1 MPSFV
6 NPIHTNANALNS
18 GTKNEVKDTKNAPK
32 SASKDFNKILNQK
45 ISKDKTAPKENPN
58 ALKAT
63 PKDAKEDAKELEK
76 TPTPH
81 HQHAQN
87 LAKDQQ
93 APTLKDLLNHKKT
106 TASHEAQHETH
117 EPTLKDLLNH
127 KKTTASHEAQH
138 ETHEMH
144 ETNPKTPNETLNKNE
159 KKPNGVASNAHQAN
173 LTNKNPLT
181 PTNHANNAIKNPTA
195 PTHNAKEPKTLKDI
209 HALSQKHDL
218 NASNIQV
225 GTPLEKKETPLNA
238 SDQLA
243 LKTTQTSINHTLAKN
258 DSKNTANLSSVL
270 QSLEKKESHNKERTT
285 PPSNEKKTP
294 PLREALQMNAIK
306 RDKTLSKKKPE
317 KTPTKTQTTAATP
330 ENAPKIPLKT
340 PPLMP
345 LIGANPPND
354 NAPTPL
360 EKEEK
365 AKEVSENKEKTK
377 ESNNSAQSAQ
387 NAQASDKTSENK
399 SAAPKETIKH
409 FTQQLK
415 QEIQEYKPP
424 MSRISMDLFP
434 KELGKVEVTI
444 QKVGKNL
451 KVSVISHNNSLQT
464 FLDNQQDLKNS
475 LNALGF
481 EGVDLSFSQDSSK
494 EQPKEPLR
502 EPFKEQESTPLKE
515 NALKSYQENTDNENK
530 ETSMQITLYA

>member
-1 MPSFV
+1 MPSPV

-18 GTKNEVKDTKNAPK
+18 GAKNEVKDTKNAPK
-32 SASKDFNKILNQK
+32 SASKDFSKILNQK
-45 ISKDKTAPKENPN
+45 ISKDKTAPKESPNPN

-63 PKDAKEDAKELEK
+63 PKDAKEDAKALEK

-87 LAKDQQ
+87 PAKDQQ
-93 APTLKDLLNHKKT
+93 APTLKDWLNHKKT

-117 EPTLKDLLNH
+117 EAN
-127 KKTTASHEAQH
+127 
-138 ETHEMH
+138 

-159 KKPNGVASNAHQAN
+159 KKPNEVTSNAHQTN
-173 LTNKNPLT
+173 LPNKNPLT

-195 PTHNAKEPKTLKDI
+195 PTDTKKEPKTLKDI
-209 HALSQKHDL
+209 QTLSQKHDL
-218 NASNIQV
+218 NASNIQAAT
-225 GTPLEKKETPLNA
+225 TPENKTPLNA
-238 SDQLA
+238 SDHLA

-258 DSKNTANLSSVL
+258 DAKNTANLSSVL
-270 QSLEKKESHNKERTT
+270 QSLEKKESHNKEHAN
-285 PPSNEKKTP
+285 PPNNEKKTP
-294 PLREALQMNAIK
+294 PLKEALQMNAIK
-306 RDKTLSKKKPE
+306 RDKTLSKKKSE
-317 KTPTKTQTTAATP
+317 KTQTKAQTKAQTTAPSIAP

-345 LIGANPPND
+345 LIGANPPPND
-354 NAPTPL
+354 NIPTPL

-365 AKEVSENKEKTK
+365 TQEISENKEKTK
-377 ESNNSAQSAQ
+377 ESSNSAQSAQ

-399 SAAPKETIKH
+399 SIAPKETIKH

-434 KELGKVEVTI
+434 KELGKVEVII

-494 EQPKEPLR
+494 EQPKEQLR

-515 NALKSYQENTDNENK
+515 NALKSYQENTDHENK

>member
-6 NPIHTNANALNS
+6 NPIHTNASANANALNS
-18 GTKNEVKDTKNAPK
+18 GAKNGVKDTKNAPK
-32 SASKDFNKILNQK
+32 SASKDFSKILNQK

-63 PKDAKEDAKELEK
+63 PKDAKENAKELEK

-81 HQHAQN
+81 HQHAQS

-117 EPTLKDLLNH
+117 K
-127 KKTTASHEAQH
+127 
-138 ETHEMH
+138 MH

-173 LTNKNPLT
+173 LINKNPLT
-181 PTNHANNAIKNPTA
+181 PTNHAIKNPTA
-195 PTHNAKEPKTLKDI
+195 PTDTKKDPKTLKDI
-209 HALSQKHDL
+209 QTLSQKHDL

-225 GTPLEKKETPLNA
+225 AAPLEKKETPLNA

-258 DSKNTANLSSVL
+258 GAKNTANLSSVL
-270 QSLEKKESHNKERTT
+270 QSLEKKESHNKEHAT

-317 KTPTKTQTTAATP
+317 KTPIHAKTQTTAQAVTP

-354 NAPTPL
+354 NALTPL

-365 AKEVSENKEKTK
+365 AKEVSDNKEKTK
-377 ESNNSAQSAQ
+377 ESTNSVQNAQ
-387 NAQASDKTSENK
+387 NTQASDKTSENK
-399 SAAPKETIKH
+399 SVTPKETIKH

-494 EQPKEPLR
+494 EQPKEQLR

>member
-1 MPSFV
+1 MPSPI
-6 NPIHTNANALNS
+6 NPIHTNANANASTLINS
-18 GTKNEVKDTKNAPK
+18 GAKNEVKDTKNAPK
-32 SASKDFNKILNQK
+32 NASKDFSKILNQK
-45 ISKDKTAPKENPN
+45 ISKDKTAPKENPS

-117 EPTLKDLLNH
+117 K
-127 KKTTASHEAQH
+127 
-138 ETHEMH
+138 MH

-181 PTNHANNAIKNPTA
+181 PTNHPNKNPTA
-195 PTHNAKEPKTLKDI
+195 PTDTKKEPKTLKDI
-209 HALSQKHDL
+209 QTLSQKHDL

-225 GTPLEKKETPLNA
+225 GTPLEKKETPLKA

-243 LKTTQTSINHTLAKN
+243 LKTTQTPINHTLAKN

-270 QSLEKKESHNKERTT
+270 QSLEKKESQNKEHAT

-317 KTPTKTQTTAATP
+317 KTPTKTQTTAQAVTP

-345 LIGANPPND
+345 LIGANPPNN

-365 AKEVSENKEKTK
+365 TKEVSDKEKTK
-377 ESNNSAQSAQ
+377 ESTNSAQSTQ

-399 SAAPKETIKH
+399 SVTPKETIKH

-451 KVSVISHNNSLQT
+451 KVSMISHNNSLQT

-494 EQPKEPLR
+494 EQPKEQLR

>member
-1 MPSFV
+1 MPSPI
-6 NPIHTNANALNS
+6 NPIHTNASTNTSALNN
-18 GTKNEVKDTKNAPK
+18 GAKNEVKDTKNAPK
-32 SASKDFNKILNQK
+32 SASKDFSKILNQK
-45 ISKDKTAPKENPN
+45 ISKDKTAPKENPS

-117 EPTLKDLLNH
+117 EI
-127 KKTTASHEAQH
+127 
-138 ETHEMH
+138 H

-159 KKPNGVASNAHQAN
+159 KNPDGVTSNAHQEN
-173 LTNKNPLT
+173 STHKNPLT

-209 HALSQKHDL
+209 QTLSQKHDL
-218 NASNIQV
+218 NASNIQATT
-225 GTPLEKKETPLNA
+225 TPENKTPLNA
-238 SDQLA
+238 GDQLA

-258 DSKNTANLSSVL
+258 DAKNTANLSSVL
-270 QSLEKKESHNKERTT
+270 QSLEKKESHNKEHAT
-285 PPSNEKKTP
+285 PPNNEKKTP
-294 PLREALQMNAIK
+294 PLKEALPMNAIK
-306 RDKTLSKKKPE
+306 RDKTLSKKKSE
-317 KTPTKTQTTAATP
+317 KTPTKTQTTAQAVTP

-345 LIGANPPND
+345 LIGANPPNND
-354 NAPTPL
+354 APTLL
-360 EKEEK
+360 EKEETT
-365 AKEVSENKEKTK
+365 KEASDNKEKTK
-377 ESNNSAQSAQ
+377 ETSNSTQSTQ

-399 SAAPKETIKH
+399 SVTPKETIRH

-494 EQPKEPLR
+494 EQPKEPFK
-502 EPFKEQESTPLKE
+502 ESFKEQELTPLKE
-515 NALKSYQENTDNENK
+515 NALKSYQENTDNESK

>member
-1 MPSFV
+1 MPSPI

-18 GTKNEVKDTKNAPK
+18 GAKNEVKEAKNAPK
-32 SASKDFNKILNQK
+32 SASKDFSKILNQK

-63 PKDAKEDAKELEK
+63 PKNSKEGAKEDAKELEK

-93 APTLKDLLNHKKT
+93 AHTLKDLLNHKKT
-106 TASHEAQHETH
+106 TASHEAQNETH
-117 EPTLKDLLNH
+117 KN
-127 KKTTASHEAQH
+127 
-138 ETHEMH
+138 H
-144 ETNPKTPNETLNKNE
+144 ETNPKTPNETSNKNE
-159 KKPNGVASNAHQAN
+159 KKPNGVASSAHQAN

-181 PTNHANNAIKNPTA
+181 PTNHANKNPTA

-209 HALSQKHDL
+209 QTLSQKHDL

-238 SDQLA
+238 NDQLA

-258 DSKNTANLSSVL
+258 GTKNTANLSSVL

-317 KTPTKTQTTAATP
+317 KTPIHAKTQTTAPSIAP

-360 EKEEK
+360 EKEETT
-365 AKEVSENKEKTK
+365 KEVSENKEKTK
-377 ESNNSAQSAQ
+377 ESTNSAQSAQ
-387 NAQASDKTSENK
+387 NAQASDKASENK

-494 EQPKEPLR
+494 EQPKEQLK

-515 NALKSYQENTDNENK
+515 NALKSYQKNTDNENK
-530 ETSMQITLYA
+530 ETIMQITLYA

>member
-1 MPSFV
+1 MPSPV
-6 NPIHTNANALNS
+6 NPLHTNANALNS
-18 GTKNEVKDTKNAPK
+18 GAKNEDAKNAPK
-32 SASKDFNKILNQK
+32 SASKDFSKILNQK

-63 PKDAKEDAKELEK
+63 PKDAKEDAKALEK
-76 TPTPH
+76 TPTPQP
-81 HQHAQN
+81 QHAQN
-87 LAKDQQ
+87 PAKDQQ
-93 APTLKDLLNHKKT
+93 APTLKDWLNHKKT
-106 TASHEAQHETH
+106 TAPHETQHETH
-117 EPTLKDLLNH
+117 EAN
-127 KKTTASHEAQH
+127 
-138 ETHEMH
+138 
-144 ETNPKTPNETLNKNE
+144 ETNPKTPNETLNKNG
-159 KKPNGVASNAHQAN
+159 KKPNEVTSNAHQTN
-173 LTNKNPLT
+173 LLSKNPIT
-181 PTNHANNAIKNPTA
+181 PNHANNAIKTQTT
-195 PTHNAKEPKTLKDI
+195 PTHNAKDPKTLKDI
-209 HALSQKHDL
+209 QTLSQKHDL
-218 NASNIQV
+218 NANNIQATT
-225 GTPLEKKETPLNA
+225 TPENKTPLNA
-238 SDQLA
+238 SDHLA
-243 LKTTQTSINHTLAKN
+243 LKTTQTPTNHTLAKN
-258 DSKNTANLSSVL
+258 DVKNTANLSSVL
-270 QSLEKKESHNKERTT
+270 QSLEKKEPHNKEHTI
-285 PPSNEKKTP
+285 PQNNEKKTP
-294 PLREALQMNAIK
+294 PLKEALQMNAIK

-317 KTPTKTQTTAATP
+317 KTPIHAKTQTTAPSIAP

-345 LIGANPPND
+345 LIGANPLPND
-354 NAPTPL
+354 NIPTPL

-365 AKEVSENKEKTK
+365 TKEVSDNKEKTK
-377 ESNNSAQSAQ
+377 ESNNSTQSTQ

-399 SAAPKETIKH
+399 SIAPKETIKH

-434 KELGKVEVTI
+434 KELGKVEVII

-494 EQPKEPLR
+494 EQPKDQPK
-502 EPFKEQESTPLKE
+502 EPFKEQELTPLKE
-515 NALKSYQENTDNENK
+515 SVLKSYQENTDHENQ

>member
-1 MPSFV
+1 MPSPV

-18 GTKNEVKDTKNAPK
+18 GAKNEVKDTKNAPK
-32 SASKDFNKILNQK
+32 SASKDFSKILNQK
-45 ISKDKTAPKENPN
+45 ISKDKTTPKESLNHN
-58 ALKAT
+58 ALKDA
-63 PKDAKEDAKELEK
+63 PKDAKALEK
-76 TPTPH
+76 TPTLP

-87 LAKDQQ
+87 PAKDQQ
-93 APTLKDLLNHKKT
+93 APTLKDWLNHPKT
-106 TASHEAQHETH
+106 TAPHEAQHETH
-117 EPTLKDLLNH
+117 EAN
-127 KKTTASHEAQH
+127 
-138 ETHEMH
+138 
-144 ETNPKTPNETLNKNE
+144 ETNPKTPNKTLNKNE
-159 KKPNGVASNAHQAN
+159 KKPNEVASNAHQTN
-173 LTNKNPLT
+173 LPNKNPIT
-181 PTNHANNAIKNPTA
+181 PNHANKTPTT
-195 PTHNAKEPKTLKDI
+195 PTHNAKDPKTLKDI
-209 HALSQKHDL
+209 QTLSQKHDL
-218 NASNIQV
+218 NASNIQAAT
-225 GTPLEKKETPLNA
+225 TPENKNPLNA

-243 LKTTQTSINHTLAKN
+243 LKTTQTPTNHTLAKN
-258 DSKNTANLSSVL
+258 DAKNTANLSSVL
-270 QSLEKKESHNKERTT
+270 QSLEKKEPQNKEHAN
-285 PPSNEKKTP
+285 PQNSEKKTP
-294 PLREALQMNAIK
+294 PLKEALQMNAIK
-306 RDKTLSKKKPE
+306 RDKTLSKKNSE
-317 KTPTKTQTTAATP
+317 KTPTKTQAKNQPTAPSATP
-330 ENAPKIPLKT
+330 ENAPKLALKT

-365 AKEVSENKEKTK
+365 TKEVSDNKEKTK
-377 ESNNSAQSAQ
+377 ETNSSAQSAQ
-387 NAQASDKTSENK
+387 NTQASDKTSDNK
-399 SAAPKETIKH
+399 SIAPKETIKH

-424 MSRISMDLFP
+424 MSKISMDLFP

-494 EQPKEPLR
+494 EQQAPKEQPK
-502 EPFKEQESTPLKE
+502 EPFKEQELTPLKE
-515 NALKSYQENTDNENK
+515 NALKSYQENTDHENQ

>member
-1 MPSFV
+1 MPSPI
-6 NPIHTNANALNS
+6 NPIHTNASTNASINS
-18 GTKNEVKDTKNAPK
+18 GAKNEDTKNAPK
-32 SASKDFNKILNQK
+32 SASKDFSKILNQK

-63 PKDAKEDAKELEK
+63 PKNSKEDAKALEK

-81 HQHAQN
+81 PQHAQN
-87 LAKDQQ
+87 PAKDQQ
-93 APTLKDLLNHKKT
+93 APTLKDLLNHQKT

-117 EPTLKDLLNH
+117 EN
-127 KKTTASHEAQH
+127 
-138 ETHEMH
+138 H

-159 KKPNGVASNAHQAN
+159 KKPNEVTSNAHQTN
-173 LTNKNPLT
+173 LPNKNPIT
-181 PTNHANNAIKNPTA
+181 PTNHANNSIKNPTT
-195 PTHNAKEPKTLKDI
+195 PTDTKKEPKTLKDI
-209 HALSQKHDL
+209 QTLSQKHDL
-218 NASNIQV
+218 NASNIQAAT
-225 GTPLEKKETPLNA
+225 TPENKNPLNT
-238 SDQLA
+238 SDHLA
-243 LKTTQTSINHTLAKN
+243 LKTTPKNPTTNPTTIKN
-258 DSKNTANLSSVL
+258 DAKNTANLSSVL
-270 QSLEKKESHNKERTT
+270 QSLEKKESPNKEHAT
-285 PPSNEKKTP
+285 PLNNEKKTP
-294 PLREALQMNAIK
+294 PLKEALQMNAIK
-306 RDKTLSKKKPE
+306 RDKTLSKKKSE
-317 KTPTKTQTTAATP
+317 KTPTKAQTTAPSIAP

-340 PPLMP
+340 PSLMP
-345 LIGANPPND
+345 LIGANPPPND
-354 NAPTPL
+354 NIPTPL
-360 EKEEK
+360 EKEETTKEASDNKEK
-365 AKEVSENKEKTK
+365 AKETS
-377 ESNNSAQSAQ
+377 SSAQSAQ

-399 SAAPKETIKH
+399 STAPKETIKH

-434 KELGKVEVTI
+434 KELGKVEVVI

-494 EQPKEPLR
+494 EQEKEQLR
-502 EPFKEQESTPLKE
+502 ELFKEQESSPLKE
-515 NALKSYQENTDNENK
+515 SALKSYQENTDHENQ

>member
-1 MPSFV
+1 MPSPV

-18 GTKNEVKDTKNAPK
+18 GAKNEDTKNAPK
-32 SASKDFNKILNQK
+32 SASKDFSKILNQK

-63 PKDAKEDAKELEK
+63 PKDAKEDAKTLK
-76 TPTPH
+76 TPTLP

-87 LAKDQQ
+87 PAKDQQ
-93 APTLKDLLNHKKT
+93 APTLKDWLNHQKT

-117 EPTLKDLLNH
+117 E
-127 KKTTASHEAQH
+127 
-138 ETHEMH
+138 H

-159 KKPNGVASNAHQAN
+159 KKPNGVTSSAHQTN
-173 LTNKNPLT
+173 LPNKNPIT
-181 PTNHANNAIKNPTA
+181 PTNHANNAIKNPTT
-195 PTHNAKEPKTLKDI
+195 PTHNAKDPKTLKDI
-209 HALSQKHDL
+209 QTLSQKHDL
-218 NASNIQV
+218 NASNIQAAT
-225 GTPLEKKETPLNA
+225 TPENKTPLNA
-238 SDQLA
+238 SDHLA
-243 LKTTQTSINHTLAKN
+243 LKTTQTPTNHTLAKN
-258 DSKNTANLSSVL
+258 DAKNTANLSSVL
-270 QSLEKKESHNKERTT
+270 QSLEKKESPNKEHAN
-285 PPSNEKKTP
+285 PQNNEKKTP
-294 PLREALQMNAIK
+294 PLKEALQMNAIK
-306 RDKTLSKKKPE
+306 RDKTLFKKKPE
-317 KTPTKTQTTAATP
+317 KTPTKVQTTAPSATP

-354 NAPTPL
+354 NPPTPL
-360 EKEEK
+360 EKEETT
-365 AKEVSENKEKTK
+365 KEASDNKEKTK
-377 ESNNSAQSAQ
+377 ETNNSSQSAQ

-399 SAAPKETIKH
+399 STAPKETIKH

-424 MSRISMDLFP
+424 MSKISMDLFP
-434 KELGKVEVTI
+434 KELGKVEVII

-494 EQPKEPLR
+494 EQPKEQLR
-502 EPFKEQESTPLKE
+502 ELFKEQESTPLKE
-515 NALKSYQENTDNENK
+515 NALKSYQENTDHENK

>member
-1 MPSFV
+1 MSSPI
-6 NPIHTNANALNS
+6 NPIHTNANANALNS
-18 GTKNEVKDTKNAPK
+18 GAKNEDTKNAPK
-32 SASKDFNKILNQK
+32 SASKDFSKILNQK

-58 ALKAT
+58 VLKAT
-63 PKDAKEDAKELEK
+63 PKNSKEGAKEDAKALEK

-93 APTLKDLLNHKKT
+93 APTLKDLLNHQKT
-106 TASHEAQHETH
+106 TASHEDQHETH
-117 EPTLKDLLNH
+117 EN
-127 KKTTASHEAQH
+127 
-138 ETHEMH
+138 H

-159 KKPNGVASNAHQAN
+159 KKPNGVISNAHQTS

-181 PTNHANNAIKNPTA
+181 PTNHAIKSPTA

-209 HALSQKHDL
+209 QTLSQKHDL
-218 NASNIQV
+218 NASNIQAT
-225 GTPLEKKETPLNA
+225 TPLEKKETPLKT

-243 LKTTQTSINHTLAKN
+243 LKTMQTPINHTLAKN
-258 DSKNTANLSSVL
+258 DTKNTANLSSVL

-294 PLREALQMNAIK
+294 PLREALPMNAIK

-317 KTPTKTQTTAATP
+317 KTPTKTQTTAQAVTP
-330 ENAPKIPLKT
+330 ENAPKISLKT

-360 EKEEK
+360 EKEETT
-365 AKEVSENKEKTK
+365 KEASENKEKTK
-377 ESNNSAQSAQ
+377 ESSNSAQSAQ
-387 NAQASDKTSENK
+387 NTQASDKTSENK
-399 SAAPKETIKH
+399 SVTPKETIKH

-434 KELGKVEVTI
+434 KELGKVEVVI

-481 EGVDLSFSQDSSK
+481 DGVDLSFSQDSSK
-494 EQPKEPLR
+494 EQEK
-502 EPFKEQESTPLKE
+502 EPFKEQELTPLKE

>member
-1 MPSFV
+1 MPSPI

-18 GTKNEVKDTKNAPK
+18 GAKNEVKDTKNAPK
-32 SASKDFNKILNQK
+32 SASKDFSKILNQK

-63 PKDAKEDAKELEK
+63 PKDAKESAKKDAKALEK

-81 HQHAQN
+81 P
-87 LAKDQQ
+87 AKDQQ

-117 EPTLKDLLNH
+117 K
-127 KKTTASHEAQH
+127 
-138 ETHEMH
+138 MH
-144 ETNPKTPNETLNKNE
+144 ETNPKTPNETSNKNE
-159 KKPNGVASNAHQAN
+159 KKPNGVTSNAHQEN

-195 PTHNAKEPKTLKDI
+195 PTHNAIKNPTAPTHNAKDPKTLKDI
-209 HALSQKHDL
+209 QTLSQKHDL

-225 GTPLEKKETPLNA
+225 GTPLEKKETPLKT

-243 LKTTQTSINHTLAKN
+243 LKTTQTPINHTLAKN
-258 DSKNTANLSSVL
+258 DAKNTANLSSVL
-270 QSLEKKESHNKERTT
+270 QSLEKKESHNKEHAT

-317 KTPTKTQTTAATP
+317 KTPTKTQTTAQAATP

-365 AKEVSENKEKTK
+365 AKEVSDNKEKTK

-399 SAAPKETIKH
+399 STAPKETIKH

-494 EQPKEPLR
+494 EQPKEQLK
-502 EPFKEQESTPLKE
+502 EPFKEQELTPLKE

>member
-1 MPSFV
+1 MPSPI
-6 NPIHTNANALNS
+6 NPIHTNASANVNANASTLINS
-18 GTKNEVKDTKNAPK
+18 GAKNEDTKNAPK
-32 SASKDFNKILNQK
+32 SASKDFSKILNQK
-45 ISKDKTAPKENPN
+45 ISKDKTAPKESPN
-58 ALKAT
+58 ALKAVQ
-63 PKDAKEDAKELEK
+63 KDAKEDAKELEK
-76 TPTPH
+76 TPAPH
-81 HQHAQN
+81 HQHAKDF
-87 LAKDQQ
+87 AKDQQ

-117 EPTLKDLLNH
+117 EI
-127 KKTTASHEAQH
+127 
-138 ETHEMH
+138 H

-159 KKPNGVASNAHQAN
+159 KKPDGVTSNAHQAN
-173 LTNKNPLT
+173 LTHKNPLT
-181 PTNHANNAIKNPTA
+181 PTNHANHAIKNPTA
-195 PTHNAKEPKTLKDI
+195 PIHNAKDPKTLKDI

-218 NASNIQV
+218 NASNIQAT
-225 GTPLEKKETPLNA
+225 TPLEKKETPLNA
-238 SDQLA
+238 GDQLA

-270 QSLEKKESHNKERTT
+270 QSLEKKDPHNKEHAT

-294 PLREALQMNAIK
+294 PLKEALPMNAIK

-317 KTPTKTQTTAATP
+317 KTPTKTQTTAQAVTP

-365 AKEVSENKEKTK
+365 TKEISENKEKTK
-377 ESNNSAQSAQ
+377 ESNNSAQSTQ
-387 NAQASDKTSENK
+387 NAQASDKASENK

-494 EQPKEPLR
+494 EQPKEPFR
-502 EPFKEQESTPLKE
+502 EPFKEQELTPLKE
-515 NALKSYQENTDNENK
+515 NALKSYQENTDNESK

>member
-1 MPSFV
+1 MPSPV

-18 GTKNEVKDTKNAPK
+18 GAKNEVKDTKNAPK
-32 SASKDFNKILNQK
+32 SASKDFSKILNQK

-63 PKDAKEDAKELEK
+63 PKDAKENAKTLK
-76 TPTPH
+76 TPTLP

-87 LAKDQQ
+87 PAKDQQ
-93 APTLKDLLNHKKT
+93 APTLKDWLNHQKT
-106 TASHEAQHETH
+106 TAPHETQHETH
-117 EPTLKDLLNH
+117 EAN
-127 KKTTASHEAQH
+127 
-138 ETHEMH
+138 

-159 KKPNGVASNAHQAN
+159 KKPNGVISNAHQAN

-181 PTNHANNAIKNPTA
+181 PTNNAIKNPTA
-195 PTHNAKEPKTLKDI
+195 PTHNAKGPKTLKDI
-209 HALSQKHDL
+209 QTLSQKHDL

-225 GTPLEKKETPLNA
+225 VAPSEKKETPLNA

-258 DSKNTANLSSVL
+258 DAKNTANLSSVL
-270 QSLEKKESHNKERTT
+270 QSLEKKESHNKEHAN

-317 KTPTKTQTTAATP
+317 KTPTKTQTTAQAATP

-365 AKEVSENKEKTK
+365 TKEASDNKEKTK
-377 ESNNSAQSAQ
+377 ESTNSTQNAQ
-387 NAQASDKTSENK
+387 NAQSSDKASENK

-434 KELGKVEVTI
+434 KELGKVEVII

-494 EQPKEPLR
+494 EQPKEQLR
-502 EPFKEQESTPLKE
+502 EPFKEQELAPLKE
-515 NALKSYQENTDNENK
+515 SVLKSYQENTDHENQ

>member
-1 MPSFV
+1 MPSPV

-18 GTKNEVKDTKNAPK
+18 GAKNEDTKNAPK
-32 SASKDFNKILNQK
+32 SASKDFSKILNQK

-63 PKDAKEDAKELEK
+63 PQDAKENAKEDAKVLEK
-76 TPTPH
+76 TLP

-87 LAKDQQ
+87 PAKDQQ
-93 APTLKDLLNHKKT
+93 APTLKDWLNHKKT
-106 TASHEAQHETH
+106 TAPHEAQHETH
-117 EPTLKDLLNH
+117 EAN
-127 KKTTASHEAQH
+127 
-138 ETHEMH
+138 

-159 KKPNGVASNAHQAN
+159 KKPNEVTSNAHQAN

-181 PTNHANNAIKNPTA
+181 PTNHANNAIKTSTT

-209 HALSQKHDL
+209 QALSQKHDL
-218 NASNIQV
+218 NASNIQAAT
-225 GTPLEKKETPLNA
+225 TPENKTPLNA

-243 LKTTQTSINHTLAKN
+243 LKTTQTPTNHTLAKN
-258 DSKNTANLSSVL
+258 DAKNTANLSSVL
-270 QSLEKKESHNKERTT
+270 QSLEKKDPHNKERAN
-285 PPSNEKKTP
+285 PLNNEKKTP
-294 PLREALQMNAIK
+294 PLKEALQMNAIK
-306 RDKTLSKKKPE
+306 RDKTLSKKKSE
-317 KTPTKTQTTAATP
+317 KTPTKTQTTAPSIVP

-345 LIGANPPND
+345 LIGANPPPNN
-354 NAPTPL
+354 NAPTLL
-360 EKEEK
+360 EKEETT
-365 AKEVSENKEKTK
+365 KEASDNKEKTK
-377 ESNNSAQSAQ
+377 ETNNSAQSAQ
-387 NAQASDKTSENK
+387 NTQASDKTSENK
-399 SAAPKETIKH
+399 SVTPKETIKH

-424 MSRISMDLFP
+424 MSKISMDLFP
-434 KELGKVEVTI
+434 KELGKVEVII

-494 EQPKEPLR
+494 EQPKEQLR
-502 EPFKEQESTPLKE
+502 ELFKEQESSPLKE
-515 NALKSYQENTDNENK
+515 NALKSYQENTDHENQ

>member
-1 MPSFV
+1 MPSPI
-6 NPIHTNANALNS
+6 NPIHASTNALNS
-18 GTKNEVKDTKNAPK
+18 GAKNEVKDTKNAPK
-32 SASKDFNKILNQK
+32 SASKDFSKILNQK
-45 ISKDKTAPKENPN
+45 ISKDKTAPKENPS

-63 PKDAKEDAKELEK
+63 PKNAKEGAKEDTKELEK

-106 TASHEAQHETH
+106 TASHETQHETH
-117 EPTLKDLLNH
+117 K
-127 KKTTASHEAQH
+127 
-138 ETHEMH
+138 MH

-159 KKPNGVASNAHQAN
+159 KKPNRVASNAHQTN
-173 LTNKNPLT
+173 LTNKNPIT
-181 PTNHANNAIKNPTA
+181 PTNHANNAIKTPTA
-195 PTHNAKEPKTLKDI
+195 PTHNAKDPKTLKDI
-209 HALSQKHDL
+209 QTLSQKHDL
-218 NASNIQV
+218 NASNIQA
-225 GTPLEKKETPLNA
+225 TAPLEKKETPLNA

-243 LKTTQTSINHTLAKN
+243 LKTTQAPINNTLAKN
-258 DSKNTANLSSVL
+258 DAKNTANLSSVL
-270 QSLEKKESHNKERTT
+270 QSLEKKESHNKEHAT

-317 KTPTKTQTTAATP
+317 KTPTKTQTTAQAATP

-365 AKEVSENKEKTK
+365 AKEASDNKEKTK
-377 ESNNSAQSAQ
+377 ESTNSTQNAQ

-399 SAAPKETIKH
+399 STTPKETIKH

-494 EQPKEPLR
+494 EQPKEQLR
-502 EPFKEQESTPLKE
+502 ESFKEQELTPLKE

>member
-1 MPSFV
+1 MPSPV

-18 GTKNEVKDTKNAPK
+18 GAKNEDTKNAPK
-32 SASKDFNKILNQK
+32 SASKDFSKILNQK

-63 PKDAKEDAKELEK
+63 PQNALKDKLEK
-76 TPTPH
+76 TPTLP

-87 LAKDQQ
+87 PAKDQQ
-93 APTLKDLLNHKKT
+93 APTLKDWLNRPKT

-117 EPTLKDLLNH
+117 EAN
-127 KKTTASHEAQH
+127 
-138 ETHEMH
+138 

-159 KKPNGVASNAHQAN
+159 KKPNGVTSNAHQTN
-173 LTNKNPLT
+173 LPNKNPIT
-181 PTNHANNAIKNPTA
+181 PTNHANNTIKNPTA
-195 PTHNAKEPKTLKDI
+195 PTHNAKESKTLKDI
-209 HALSQKHDL
+209 QTLSQKHDL
-218 NASNIQV
+218 NASNIQAET
-225 GTPLEKKETPLNA
+225 TPENKTPLNA

-258 DSKNTANLSSVL
+258 DAKNTANLSSVL
-270 QSLEKKESHNKERTT
+270 QSLEKKEPHNKERAT

-294 PLREALQMNAIK
+294 PLKEALQMNAIK
-306 RDKTLSKKKPE
+306 RDKTLSKKKSE
-317 KTPTKTQTTAATP
+317 KTPIHAKTQTTAPSTTP

-345 LIGANPPND
+345 LIGANPPPNN

-365 AKEVSENKEKTK
+365 TKEVSDNKEKAK
-377 ESNNSAQSAQ
+377 ETNSSAQSVQ
-387 NAQASDKTSENK
+387 NTQASDKTSDNK
-399 SAAPKETIKH
+399 STAPKETIKH

-434 KELGKVEVTI
+434 KELGKVEVVI

-494 EQPKEPLR
+494 EQPKEQLR
-502 EPFKEQESTPLKE
+502 EPFKEQELTPLKE
-515 NALKSYQENTDNENK
+515 NALKSYQENTDHENQ

>member
-18 GTKNEVKDTKNAPK
+18 GAKNEVKDTKNAPK
-32 SASKDFNKILNQK
+32 SASKDFSKILNQK
-45 ISKDKTAPKENPN
+45 ISKDKTAPKENPS

-87 LAKDQQ
+87 LTKDQQ
-93 APTLKDLLNHKKT
+93 TPTLKDLLNHKKT
-106 TASHEAQHETH
+106 TASHEAQHEMH
-117 EPTLKDLLNH
+117 EN
-127 KKTTASHEAQH
+127 
-138 ETHEMH
+138 H

-159 KKPNGVASNAHQAN
+159 KKPNGVTSNAHQAN

-181 PTNHANNAIKNPTA
+181 PTNHANKNPTA
-195 PTHNAKEPKTLKDI
+195 PTHNAKNPKTLKDI

-243 LKTTQTSINHTLAKN
+243 LKTTQTPINHTLAK

-270 QSLEKKESHNKERTT
+270 QSLEKKESHNKEHAT
-285 PPSNEKKTP
+285 PPNNEKKTP
-294 PLREALQMNAIK
+294 PLKEALQMNAIK

-317 KTPTKTQTTAATP
+317 KTPIHAKSQTTTPSTTP

-345 LIGANPPND
+345 LIGTNPPND

-365 AKEVSENKEKTK
+365 TKEISENKEKTK
-377 ESNNSAQSAQ
+377 ESTNSAQSAQ

-399 SAAPKETIKH
+399 SVVPKETIKH

-494 EQPKEPLR
+494 EQPKEQLR

>member
-1 MPSFV
+1 MPSPI
-6 NPIHTNANALNS
+6 NPIHTNASTNANALINS
-18 GTKNEVKDTKNAPK
+18 GAKNEDTKNAPK
-32 SASKDFNKILNQK
+32 SASKDFSKILNQK

-63 PKDAKEDAKELEK
+63 PKDAKALEK
-76 TPTPH
+76 TPTLP

-87 LAKDQQ
+87 PAKDQQ
-93 APTLKDLLNHKKT
+93 APTLKDWLNHQKT
-106 TASHEAQHETH
+106 TASHEAQHE
-117 EPTLKDLLNH
+117 KN
-127 KKTTASHEAQH
+127 
-138 ETHEMH
+138 H
-144 ETNPKTPNETLNKNE
+144 ETNQKTPNETLNKNE
-159 KKPNGVASNAHQAN
+159 KKSNGVTSNAHQTN
-173 LTNKNPLT
+173 LPNKNPIT
-181 PTNHANNAIKNPTA
+181 PTNHANNAIKNPTT
-195 PTHNAKEPKTLKDI
+195 PTHNAKEPKTIKDI
-209 HALSQKHDL
+209 QTLSQKHDL
-218 NASNIQV
+218 NASNIQAV
-225 GTPLEKKETPLNA
+225 TTPENKTPLNA
-238 SDQLA
+238 SDHLA
-243 LKTTQTSINHTLAKN
+243 LKTTQTPTNHTLAKN
-258 DSKNTANLSSVL
+258 DAKNTANLSSVL
-270 QSLEKKESHNKERTT
+270 QSLEKKEAQNKEHTN
-285 PPSNEKKTP
+285 PPNNEKKTP
-294 PLREALQMNAIK
+294 PLKEALQMNAIK
-306 RDKTLSKKKPE
+306 RDKTLSKKKSE
-317 KTPTKTQTTAATP
+317 KTPTKAQTTISSIAP

-345 LIGANPPND
+345 LIGANPPPND
-354 NAPTPL
+354 NIPTLL
-360 EKEEK
+360 EKEETT
-365 AKEVSENKEKTK
+365 KEASDNKEKTK
-377 ESNNSAQSAQ
+377 ESTNSAQSTQ

-399 SAAPKETIKH
+399 SVTPKETIKH

-434 KELGKVEVTI
+434 KELGKVEVII

-494 EQPKEPLR
+494 EQQAPKDQPK

-515 NALKSYQENTDNENK
+515 SALKSYQENTDHENQ

>member
-1 MPSFV
+1 MPSPI
-6 NPIHTNANALNS
+6 NPIHTNASTNALNS
-18 GTKNEVKDTKNAPK
+18 GAKNEVKDTKNAPK
-32 SASKDFNKILNQK
+32 SASKDFSKILNQK
-45 ISKDKTAPKENPN
+45 ISKDKTAPKENPS

-63 PKDAKEDAKELEK
+63 PKDATKDAKELEK
-76 TPTPH
+76 TTTPH
-81 HQHAQN
+81 YQHAQN

-93 APTLKDLLNHKKT
+93 APTLKDWLNHPKT
-106 TASHEAQHETH
+106 HPTAEHEAQHETH
-117 EPTLKDLLNH
+117 E
-127 KKTTASHEAQH
+127 AF
-138 ETHEMH
+138 ETD
-144 ETNPKTPNETLNKNE
+144 PKNPNETLNKNE
-159 KKPNGVASNAHQAN
+159 KKPNEVASNAHQAN

-181 PTNHANNAIKNPTA
+181 PTNHANNSIKNPTA

-209 HALSQKHDL
+209 QTLSQKHDL

-225 GTPLEKKETPLNA
+225 VAPSEKKETPLNA

-258 DSKNTANLSSVL
+258 DAKNTANLSSVL

-294 PLREALQMNAIK
+294 PLREALPMNAIK

-317 KTPTKTQTTAATP
+317 KTPTKTQTTAPSATP

-345 LIGANPPND
+345 LIGANPPNN

-365 AKEVSENKEKTK
+365 TKEASDNKEKTK

-387 NAQASDKTSENK
+387 NTQASDKTSENK

-434 KELGKVEVTI
+434 KELGKVEVII

-494 EQPKEPLR
+494 EQPKESFK
-502 EPFKEQESTPLKE
+502 EPFKEQELTPLKE
-515 NALKSYQENTDNENK
+515 NALKSYQENTDHENQ

>member
-6 NPIHTNANALNS
+6 NPIHTNASTNANANTNALINS
-18 GTKNEVKDTKNAPK
+18 GAKNEIKDTKNAPK
-32 SASKDFNKILNQK
+32 SASKDFSKILNQK
-45 ISKDKTAPKENPN
+45 ISKDKTAPKENPS

-63 PKDAKEDAKELEK
+63 PKDTKEDAKELEK

-106 TASHEAQHETH
+106 TASHEAQHEI
-117 EPTLKDLLNH
+117 H
-127 KKTTASHEAQH
+127 KN
-138 ETHEMH
+138 H

-159 KKPNGVASNAHQAN
+159 KKPNGVASGAHQAN

-195 PTHNAKEPKTLKDI
+195 PTHNAKESKTLKDI
-209 HALSQKHDL
+209 QTLSQKHDL

-225 GTPLEKKETPLNA
+225 VAPLEKKETPLNA

-243 LKTTQTSINHTLAKN
+243 LKTTQTPINHTLAKN
-258 DSKNTANLSSVL
+258 GTKNTANLSSVL

-285 PPSNEKKTP
+285 PSSNEKKTP

-317 KTPTKTQTTAATP
+317 KTPIHAKTQTTAQAATP

-365 AKEVSENKEKTK
+365 TKEVSENKEKTK
-377 ESNNSAQSAQ
+377 ESTNSTQSAQ
-387 NAQASDKTSENK
+387 NAQASDKASENK

-494 EQPKEPLR
+494 EQPKEQLR

>member
-1 MPSFV
+1 MPSPI
-6 NPIHTNANALNS
+6 NPIHTSTNALNS
-18 GTKNEVKDTKNAPK
+18 GAKNEDTKNAPK
-32 SASKDFNKILNQK
+32 SASKDFSKILNQK
-45 ISKDKTAPKENPN
+45 ISKDKTAPKENPS

-63 PKDAKEDAKELEK
+63 PKNAKEGAKKDAKALEK

-81 HQHAQN
+81 PQHAQN

-106 TASHEAQHETH
+106 TASHEAQNETH
-117 EPTLKDLLNH
+117 ENY
-127 KKTTASHEAQH
+127 
-138 ETHEMH
+138 

-173 LTNKNPLT
+173 LTNKDPLT
-181 PTNHANNAIKNPTA
+181 PTNNAIKNPTA
-195 PTHNAKEPKTLKDI
+195 PTDTKKEPKTLKDI
-209 HALSQKHDL
+209 QTLSQKHDL

-225 GTPLEKKETPLNA
+225 VAPLEKKENPLNA

-243 LKTTQTSINHTLAKN
+243 LKTTQAPINNTLAKN
-258 DSKNTANLSSVL
+258 DAKSTANLSSVL

-294 PLREALQMNAIK
+294 PLREALPMNAIK

-317 KTPTKTQTTAATP
+317 KTPTKAQTTAPSTTP

-377 ESNNSAQSAQ
+377 ESTNSAQSAQ
-387 NAQASDKTSENK
+387 NTQSSDKTSENK

-494 EQPKEPLR
+494 EQPKEQLR

-515 NALKSYQENTDNENK
+515 NALKSYQENTDNESK

>member
-1 MPSFV
+1 MPSPI

-18 GTKNEVKDTKNAPK
+18 GAKNEVKDAKNAPK
-32 SASKDFNKILNQK
+32 SASKDFSKILNQK
-45 ISKDKTAPKENPN
+45 ISKDKTAPKEDPN

-63 PKDAKEDAKELEK
+63 PKDAKEDAKTLK
-76 TPTPH
+76 TPTLP

-87 LAKDQQ
+87 LTKDQQ
-93 APTLKDLLNHKKT
+93 APTLKDWLNRPKT
-106 TASHEAQHETH
+106 HPTAKHETQHETH
-117 EPTLKDLLNH
+117 EAN
-127 KKTTASHEAQH
+127 
-138 ETHEMH
+138 
-144 ETNPKTPNETLNKNE
+144 ETNPKTPNKTLNKNE
-159 KKPNGVASNAHQAN
+159 KKPNEVASNAHQTN
-173 LTNKNPLT
+173 LASKNPIT
-181 PTNHANNAIKNPTA
+181 PNHANNAIKNPTA
-195 PTHNAKEPKTLKDI
+195 PTDTKKEPKTLKDI
-209 HALSQKHDL
+209 QALSQKHDL
-218 NASNIQV
+218 NANNIQAAT
-225 GTPLEKKETPLNA
+225 TPENKTPLNA

-258 DSKNTANLSSVL
+258 DAKNTANLSSVL
-270 QSLEKKESHNKERTT
+270 QSLEKKEPHNKEHAN
-285 PPSNEKKTP
+285 PQNNEKKTP
-294 PLREALQMNAIK
+294 PLKEALEMNAIK
-306 RDKTLSKKKPE
+306 RDKTLSKKKSE
-317 KTPTKTQTTAATP
+317 KTQTKTQTTTPSIAP

-354 NAPTPL
+354 NPPTLL
-360 EKEEK
+360 EKEETT
-365 AKEVSENKEKTK
+365 KEASDNKEKTK

-399 SAAPKETIKH
+399 STAPKETIKH

-434 KELGKVEVTI
+434 KELGKVEVII

-494 EQPKEPLR
+494 EQPKEQLR
-502 EPFKEQESTPLKE
+502 ELFKEQESTPLKE
-515 NALKSYQENTDNENK
+515 NALKSYQENTDHENK

>member
-1 MPSFV
+1 MPSPI
-6 NPIHTNANALNS
+6 NPIHTNTSTNASTLNS
-18 GTKNEVKDTKNAPK
+18 GAKNEVKDTKNAPK
-32 SASKDFNKILNQK
+32 SASKDFSKILNQK
-45 ISKDKTAPKENPN
+45 ISKDKTAPKENPS

-106 TASHEAQHETH
+106 TASHEAQHEI
-117 EPTLKDLLNH
+117 H
-127 KKTTASHEAQH
+127 KN
-138 ETHEMH
+138 H

-159 KKPNGVASNAHQAN
+159 KKPNEVASNAHQTN

-209 HALSQKHDL
+209 QTLSQKHDL

-225 GTPLEKKETPLNA
+225 GTPLEKKETPLKA

-243 LKTTQTSINHTLAKN
+243 LKTTQTPINHTLAK

-285 PPSNEKKTP
+285 PLSNEKKTP

-317 KTPTKTQTTAATP
+317 KTSTKTQTTAQAATP

-354 NAPTPL
+354 NAPTLL

-365 AKEVSENKEKTK
+365 AKEASENKEKTK
-377 ESNNSAQSAQ
+377 ESTNSAQNAQ

-494 EQPKEPLR
+494 EQPKEQLR
-502 EPFKEQESTPLKE
+502 ESFKEQESTPLKE

>member
-1 MPSFV
+1 MPSPI
-6 NPIHTNANALNS
+6 NPIHTNASANASALNS
-18 GTKNEVKDTKNAPK
+18 GAKNEDTKNAPK
-32 SASKDFNKILNQK
+32 SASKDFSKILNQK
-45 ISKDKTAPKENPN
+45 ISKDKTAPKESLNHS

-63 PKDAKEDAKELEK
+63 PKDAKEDAKALEK

-81 HQHAQN
+81 PQHAQN
-87 LAKDQQ
+87 PAKNQQ
-93 APTLKDLLNHKKT
+93 APTLKDWLNHPKT
-106 TASHEAQHETH
+106 HPTAPQKAQHETH
-117 EPTLKDLLNH
+117 ETN
-127 KKTTASHEAQH
+127 
-138 ETHEMH
+138 
-144 ETNPKTPNETLNKNE
+144 ETNPKTPNETLSKNE

-173 LTNKNPLT
+173 LTNKNPIT
-181 PTNHANNAIKNPTA
+181 PNRANNANKTLTT

-209 HALSQKHDL
+209 QALSQKHDL
-218 NASNIQV
+218 NASNIQAAT
-225 GTPLEKKETPLNA
+225 TPENKTPLNA

-243 LKTTQTSINHTLAKN
+243 LKTTQAPTNHTLAKN
-258 DSKNTANLSSVL
+258 DAKNTANLSSVL
-270 QSLEKKESHNKERTT
+270 QSLEKKEPHNKEHAN
-285 PPSNEKKTP
+285 PPNNEKKTP
-294 PLREALQMNAIK
+294 PLKEALQMNAIK

-317 KTPTKTQTTAATP
+317 KTPIHAKTQTTAPSATP

-354 NAPTPL
+354 NIPTPL
-360 EKEEK
+360 EKEETTKEASDNKEK
-365 AKEVSENKEKTK
+365 AKETS
-377 ESNNSAQSAQ
+377 NSAQSAQ

-399 SAAPKETIKH
+399 SIAPKETIKH

-434 KELGKVEVTI
+434 KELGKVEVII

-451 KVSVISHNNSLQT
+451 KVSVISHHNSLQT

-494 EQPKEPLR
+494 EQQAPKDQPKEL
-502 EPFKEQESTPLKE
+502 FKEQELTPLKE
-515 NALKSYQENTDNENK
+515 NALKSYQENTDHENK

>member
-1 MPSFV
+1 MPSPI
-6 NPIHTNANALNS
+6 NPIHTNANANTNALINN
-18 GTKNEVKDTKNAPK
+18 GAKNEVKDTKNAPK
-32 SASKDFNKILNQK
+32 SASKDFSKILNQK
-45 ISKDKTAPKENPN
+45 ISKDKNAPKENPS

-63 PKDAKEDAKELEK
+63 PKDAKENAKELEK

-106 TASHEAQHETH
+106 TASHEAQHEMH
-117 EPTLKDLLNH
+117 EN
-127 KKTTASHEAQH
+127 
-138 ETHEMH
+138 H

-181 PTNHANNAIKNPTA
+181 PTNHANKNPTA
-195 PTHNAKEPKTLKDI
+195 PTHNAKNPKTLKDI
-209 HALSQKHDL
+209 QTLSQKHDL

-243 LKTTQTSINHTLAKN
+243 LKTTQTPINHTLAKN

-317 KTPTKTQTTAATP
+317 KTPTKTQTTAQAATP

-377 ESNNSAQSAQ
+377 ESTNSTQNAQ

-399 SAAPKETIKH
+399 SIAPKETIKH

-494 EQPKEPLR
+494 EQPKEQLR

>member
-1 MPSFV
+1 MPSPV

-18 GTKNEVKDTKNAPK
+18 GAKNEVKDAKNAPK
-32 SASKDFNKILNQK
+32 SASKDFSKILNQK
-45 ISKDKTAPKENPN
+45 ISKDKTAPKESPNPN

-63 PKDAKEDAKELEK
+63 PKDAKALEK
-76 TPTPH
+76 TPTLP

-87 LAKDQQ
+87 PAKDQQ
-93 APTLKDLLNHKKT
+93 APTLKDLLNHQKT

-117 EPTLKDLLNH
+117 EAN
-127 KKTTASHEAQH
+127 
-138 ETHEMH
+138 

-159 KKPNGVASNAHQAN
+159 KKPNGVTSNAHQTN
-173 LTNKNPLT
+173 LTNKNPIT
-181 PTNHANNAIKNPTA
+181 PNHANNAIKNPTT
-195 PTHNAKEPKTLKDI
+195 PTHDAKDPKTLKDI
-209 HALSQKHDL
+209 QTLSQKHDL
-218 NASNIQV
+218 NASNIQAAT
-225 GTPLEKKETPLNA
+225 TPENKTPLNA
-238 SDQLA
+238 SDHLA
-243 LKTTQTSINHTLAKN
+243 LKTTQTPTSHTLAKN
-258 DSKNTANLSSVL
+258 DAKNTANLSSVL
-270 QSLEKKESHNKERTT
+270 QSLEKKESPNKEHAN
-285 PPSNEKKTP
+285 PQNNEKKTP
-294 PLREALQMNAIK
+294 PLKEALQMNAIK
-306 RDKTLSKKKPE
+306 RDRTLSKKKSE
-317 KTPTKTQTTAATP
+317 KTQTKTQTTAPSIAP

-354 NAPTPL
+354 NPPTLL

-365 AKEVSENKEKTK
+365 TKEASDNKEKTK

-387 NAQASDKTSENK
+387 NTQASDKTSDNK
-399 SAAPKETIKH
+399 NIAPKETIKH

-424 MSRISMDLFP
+424 MSKISMDLFP
-434 KELGKVEVTI
+434 RELGKVEVII

-494 EQPKEPLR
+494 EQPKEQLR
-502 EPFKEQESTPLKE
+502 ELFKEQESSPLKE
-515 NALKSYQENTDNENK
+515 NALKSYQENTDHENQ
-530 ETSMQITLYA
+530 ETSMQITLYAWF

>member
-1 MPSFV
+1 MPSPI
-6 NPIHTNANALNS
+6 NPIHTNANTNALNS
-18 GTKNEVKDTKNAPK
+18 GAKNEVKEAKNAPK
-32 SASKDFNKILNQK
+32 SASKDFSKILNQK
-45 ISKDKTAPKENPN
+45 ISKDKSTPKENSS

-63 PKDAKEDAKELEK
+63 PKDAKEGAKENAKELEK

-106 TASHEAQHETH
+106 TASHEAQHE
-117 EPTLKDLLNH
+117 N
-127 KKTTASHEAQH
+127 
-138 ETHEMH
+138 H

-159 KKPNGVASNAHQAN
+159 KKPNGVISNTHQTS

-195 PTHNAKEPKTLKDI
+195 PTGTKKDPKTLKDI
-209 HALSQKHDL
+209 QTLSQKHDL

-225 GTPLEKKETPLNA
+225 SAPLEKKETPLNTN
-238 SDQLA
+238 DQLA

-258 DSKNTANLSSVL
+258 DAKNTANLSSVL
-270 QSLEKKESHNKERTT
+270 QSLEKKDPHNKERAT
-285 PPSNEKKTP
+285 PPSNEKKMP

-317 KTPTKTQTTAATP
+317 KTPTKAQTTAPSIVP
-330 ENAPKIPLKT
+330 ENASKIPLKT

-377 ESNNSAQSAQ
+377 ESTNSAQSTQ
-387 NAQASDKTSENK
+387 NAQASDKASENK

-475 LNALGF
+475 LNTLGF
-481 EGVDLSFSQDSSK
+481 DGVDLSFSQDSSK
-494 EQPKEPLR
+494 EQPKEQLR
-502 EPFKEQESTPLKE
+502 ESFKEQESTPLKE

>member
-1 MPSFV
+1 MPSPV

-18 GTKNEVKDTKNAPK
+18 GAKNEDTKNTPK
-32 SASKDFNKILNQK
+32 SASKDFSKILNQK
-45 ISKDKTAPKENPN
+45 ISKDKTVPKESPNPN

-63 PKDAKEDAKELEK
+63 PQNALKDKLEK
-76 TPTPH
+76 TPTLP

-87 LAKDQQ
+87 PAKDQQ
-93 APTLKDLLNHKKT
+93 APTLKDWLNHKKT
-106 TASHEAQHETH
+106 TASHEVQHETH
-117 EPTLKDLLNH
+117 DI
-127 KKTTASHEAQH
+127 
-138 ETHEMH
+138 H

-159 KKPNGVASNAHQAN
+159 KKPNGVTSNAHQTN
-173 LTNKNPLT
+173 LPNKNPIT
-181 PTNHANNAIKNPTA
+181 PTNHANNAIKTPTT

-209 HALSQKHDL
+209 QTLSQKHDL
-218 NASNIQV
+218 NASNIQAAT
-225 GTPLEKKETPLNA
+225 TPENKTPLNA

-243 LKTTQTSINHTLAKN
+243 LKTTQAPTNQTLAKN
-258 DSKNTANLSSVL
+258 DAKNTANLSSVL

-306 RDKTLSKKKPE
+306 RDKTLSKKKSE
-317 KTPTKTQTTAATP
+317 KTPTKAQTTAPSIAP

-345 LIGANPPND
+345 LIGANPPPND
-354 NAPTPL
+354 NIPTPL
-360 EKEEK
+360 EKEETT
-365 AKEVSENKEKTK
+365 KEASDNKEKTK
-377 ESNNSAQSAQ
+377 ESSNSAQSAQ
-387 NAQASDKTSENK
+387 NAQASDKASDK
-399 SAAPKETIKH
+399 SVTPKETIKH

-434 KELGKVEVTI
+434 KELGKVEVII

-494 EQPKEPLR
+494 EQPKEQLR
-502 EPFKEQESTPLKE
+502 ELFKEQESSPLKE
-515 NALKSYQENTDNENK
+515 NALKSYQENTDHENQ

>member
-1 MPSFV
+1 MPSPI
-6 NPIHTNANALNS
+6 NPIHTNANTNALINN
-18 GTKNEVKDTKNAPK
+18 GAKNEVKDTKNAPK
-32 SASKDFNKILNQK
+32 SASKDFSKILNQK

-63 PKDAKEDAKELEK
+63 PKNSKEGAKEDAKELEK

-106 TASHEAQHETH
+106 TASHEAQHEI
-117 EPTLKDLLNH
+117 H
-127 KKTTASHEAQH
+127 KN
-138 ETHEMH
+138 H

-159 KKPNGVASNAHQAN
+159 KKPNGVISNAHQTN

-181 PTNHANNAIKNPTA
+181 PTNHAN
-195 PTHNAKEPKTLKDI
+195 NAKEPKTLKDI

-225 GTPLEKKETPLNA
+225 GTPLEKKETPLKA

-243 LKTTQTSINHTLAKN
+243 LKTTQTSIDHTLAKN
-258 DSKNTANLSSVL
+258 DAKNTANLSSVL
-270 QSLEKKESHNKERTT
+270 QSLEKKESHNKERAT

-317 KTPTKTQTTAATP
+317 KTPTKTQTTAQAVTP

-365 AKEVSENKEKTK
+365 TKEVSENKEKTK
-377 ESNNSAQSAQ
+377 ESTNSAQSAQ
-387 NAQASDKTSENK
+387 NAQASDKASENK

-434 KELGKVEVTI
+434 KELGKVEVSI

>member
-1 MPSFV
+1 MPSPI
-6 NPIHTNANALNS
+6 NPIHTNASANANASINS
-18 GTKNEVKDTKNAPK
+18 GAKNEVTKNAPK
-32 SASKDFNKILNQK
+32 SASKDFSKILNQK
-45 ISKDKTAPKENPN
+45 ISKDKTAPKENPS

-63 PKDAKEDAKELEK
+63 PKNAKEGAKENAKDLEK
-76 TPTPH
+76 TPTLQP
-81 HQHAQN
+81 QHAQN

-106 TASHEAQHETH
+106 TASNESHHETH
-117 EPTLKDLLNH
+117 KN
-127 KKTTASHEAQH
+127 
-138 ETHEMH
+138 H

-159 KKPNGVASNAHQAN
+159 KKPNGVTSGAHQTS

-181 PTNHANNAIKNPTA
+181 PTNHANNTIKNPTA

-209 HALSQKHDL
+209 QTLSQKHGL

-225 GTPLEKKETPLNA
+225 VAPLEKKETPLKA

-258 DSKNTANLSSVL
+258 DAKNTANLSSVL
-270 QSLEKKESHNKERTT
+270 QSLEKKESHNKERAT

-317 KTPTKTQTTAATP
+317 KTPTKTQTTAPSATP

-345 LIGANPPND
+345 LIGANPPPND

-365 AKEVSENKEKTK
+365 TKEASDNKEKTK
-377 ESNNSAQSAQ
+377 ESTNSAQSAQ
-387 NAQASDKTSENK
+387 NTQASDKTSENK
-399 SAAPKETIKH
+399 SVAPKETIKH

-494 EQPKEPLR
+494 EQEKEPFK
-502 EPFKEQESTPLKE
+502 EPFKEQELTPLKE

>member
-1 MPSFV
+1 MPSPV

-18 GTKNEVKDTKNAPK
+18 GAKNEVKDAKNAPK
-32 SASKDFNKILNQK
+32 SASKDFSKILNQK
-45 ISKDKTAPKENPN
+45 ISKDKTAPKESPNSN
-58 ALKAT
+58 ALKVT
-63 PKDAKEDAKELEK
+63 PKDAKEDAKALEK
-76 TPTPH
+76 TPTLPY
-81 HQHAQN
+81 QHAQN
-87 LAKDQQ
+87 PVKDQQ
-93 APTLKDLLNHKKT
+93 APTLKDWLNHPKT

-117 EPTLKDLLNH
+117 EAN
-127 KKTTASHEAQH
+127 
-138 ETHEMH
+138 ETDS
-144 ETNPKTPNETLNKNE
+144 KTPNETLSKNE
-159 KKPNGVASNAHQAN
+159 KKPNGVTSNDHQTNLAS
-173 LTNKNPLT
+173 KNPIT
-181 PTNHANNAIKNPTA
+181 PNHANNAIKNPTA

-209 HALSQKHDL
+209 QTLSQKHDL
-218 NASNIQV
+218 NASNIQA
-225 GTPLEKKETPLNA
+225 TAPLEKKETPLSA

-258 DSKNTANLSSVL
+258 DAKNTANLSSVL
-270 QSLEKKESHNKERTT
+270 QSLEKKESPNKEHAN
-285 PPSNEKKTP
+285 PPNNEKKTP
-294 PLREALQMNAIK
+294 PLKEALQMNAIK
-306 RDKTLSKKKPE
+306 RDKTLSKKKSE
-317 KTPTKTQTTAATP
+317 KTPIHAKTQTTAPSATP

-354 NAPTPL
+354 NIPTPL
-360 EKEEK
+360 EKEETT
-365 AKEVSENKEKTK
+365 KEVSDNKEKTK
-377 ESNNSAQSAQ
+377 ETNNSAQNVQ
-387 NAQASDKTSENK
+387 NAQASDKTSDNK
-399 SAAPKETIKH
+399 SVTPKETIKH
-409 FTQQLK
+409 FAQQLK

-434 KELGKVEVTI
+434 KELGKVEVII

-494 EQPKEPLR
+494 EQPKEQLR
-502 EPFKEQESTPLKE
+502 ELFKEQESTPLKE
-515 NALKSYQENTDNENK
+515 NALKSYQENTDHENQ

>member
-1 MPSFV
+1 MPSLV
-6 NPIHTNANALNS
+6 NPLHTNANALN
-18 GTKNEVKDTKNAPK
+18 GGAKNEVKDAKNTPK
-32 SASKDFNKILNQK
+32 SASKDFSKILNQK

-58 ALKAT
+58 ALKTT
-63 PKDAKEDAKELEK
+63 PKNAKEGAKEDAKALEK
-76 TPTPH
+76 SPTPP

-87 LAKDQQ
+87 PAKNQQ

-106 TASHEAQHETH
+106 TASHEAQHE
-117 EPTLKDLLNH
+117 KN
-127 KKTTASHEAQH
+127 
-138 ETHEMH
+138 H

-159 KKPNGVASNAHQAN
+159 KKSNGVTSNAHQAN

-181 PTNHANNAIKNPTA
+181 PTNHANNANKNPTT
-195 PTHNAKEPKTLKDI
+195 PTHNAKDPKTLKDI
-209 HALSQKHDL
+209 QTLSQKHDL
-218 NASNIQV
+218 NASNIQATT
-225 GTPLEKKETPLNA
+225 TPENKTPLNA

-243 LKTTQTSINHTLAKN
+243 LKTTQTPINHTLAKN
-258 DSKNTANLSSVL
+258 DAKNTANLSSVL
-270 QSLEKKESHNKERTT
+270 QSLEKKDPHNKEHAT
-285 PPSNEKKTP
+285 PPNNEKKTP
-294 PLREALQMNAIK
+294 PLKEALEMNAIK

-317 KTPTKTQTTAATP
+317 KTPIHAKTQTTAPSIAP

-340 PPLMP
+340 PLLMP
-345 LIGANPPND
+345 LTGANPPND
-354 NAPTPL
+354 NIPTPL

-365 AKEVSENKEKTK
+365 TQEISDNKEKTK
-377 ESNNSAQSAQ
+377 ETSNSVQNAQ

-399 SAAPKETIKH
+399 SVTPKETIKH
-409 FTQQLK
+409 FAQQLK

-434 KELGKVEVTI
+434 KELGKVEVII

-494 EQPKEPLR
+494 EQPKEPLK
-502 EPFKEQESTPLKE
+502 ELFKEQESSPLKE
-515 NALKSYQENTDNENK
+515 NALKSYQENTDHENK

>member
-1 MPSFV
+1 MPSPI
-6 NPIHTNANALNS
+6 NPIHTNANTNALNS
-18 GTKNEVKDTKNAPK
+18 GAKNEVKDTKNAPK
-32 SASKDFNKILNQK
+32 SASKDFSKILNQK
-45 ISKDKTAPKENPN
+45 ISKDKTAPKENPS

-106 TASHEAQHETH
+106 TASHEAQHEI
-117 EPTLKDLLNH
+117 H
-127 KKTTASHEAQH
+127 KN
-138 ETHEMH
+138 H
-144 ETNPKTPNETLNKNE
+144 ETNPKTPNETSNKNE
-159 KKPNGVASNAHQAN
+159 KKPNGVTSNAHQTN
-173 LTNKNPLT
+173 LTHKNPLT

-195 PTHNAKEPKTLKDI
+195 PTHNAKESKTLKDI
-209 HALSQKHDL
+209 QTLSQKHDL

-225 GTPLEKKETPLNA
+225 TTTPENKTPLKA

-258 DSKNTANLSSVL
+258 GAKNTANLSSVL
-270 QSLEKKESHNKERTT
+270 QSLEKKESPNKDHAT

-317 KTPTKTQTTAATP
+317 KTPIHAKTQTTAQAATP

-365 AKEVSENKEKTK
+365 TKEVSENKEKTK
-377 ESNNSAQSAQ
+377 ESNNSAQNAQ
-387 NAQASDKTSENK
+387 NTQASDKISENK
-399 SAAPKETIKH
+399 SATPKETIKH

-451 KVSVISHNNSLQT
+451 KVSVVSHNNSLQT

-494 EQPKEPLR
+494 EQPKEQLR

>member
-1 MPSFV
+1 MPSPV

-18 GTKNEVKDTKNAPK
+18 GAKNEDTKNAPK
-32 SASKDFNKILNQK
+32 SASKDFSKILNQK

-63 PKDAKEDAKELEK
+63 PQDAKENAKEDAKTLK
-76 TPTPH
+76 TPTPP

-93 APTLKDLLNHKKT
+93 APTLKDWLNRPKT
-106 TASHEAQHETH
+106 HPTAPHETQHETH
-117 EPTLKDLLNH
+117 EAN
-127 KKTTASHEAQH
+127 
-138 ETHEMH
+138 

-159 KKPNGVASNAHQAN
+159 KKPNEALSNAHQTS
-173 LTNKNPLT
+173 LPNKNPIT
-181 PTNHANNAIKNPTA
+181 PTNHANNANKNPTA
-195 PTHNAKEPKTLKDI
+195 PTHNAKESKTLKDI
-209 HALSQKHDL
+209 QTLSQKHDL

-225 GTPLEKKETPLNA
+225 TAPLEKKETPLNA
-238 SDQLA
+238 SDQFA

-258 DSKNTANLSSVL
+258 DAKNTANLSSVL
-270 QSLEKKESHNKERTT
+270 QSLEKKDPHNKEHAT
-285 PPSNEKKTP
+285 PLNNEKKTP
-294 PLREALQMNAIK
+294 PLKEALQMNAIK

-317 KTPTKTQTTAATP
+317 KTPIHAKTQTTAPSATP

-345 LIGANPPND
+345 LIGANPPPND
-354 NAPTPL
+354 NPPTLL

-365 AKEVSENKEKTK
+365 TKEVSDNKEKTK
-377 ESNNSAQSAQ
+377 ESNSSAQNAQ

-399 SAAPKETIKH
+399 SVTPKETIKH

-424 MSRISMDLFP
+424 MSKISMDLFP
-434 KELGKVEVTI
+434 KELGKVEVII

-494 EQPKEPLR
+494 EQQAPKDQPK
-502 EPFKEQESTPLKE
+502 EPFKEQELTPLKE
-515 NALKSYQENTDNENK
+515 NALKSYQENTDHENQ